1 MISLKSKHGNTN
13 LEFADLLKKF
23 QSGEYETLKK
33 TYESFENIEEKKK
46 FSKENIPKY
55 SPSFVIENDN
65 KRFFSNL
72 IAIKIELLDDDSF
85 KKIKENK
92 YVLCSYISFTSKKRI
107 LIVKVNQLPES
118 NFEIA
123 KNQITEYY
131 KKELDI
137 QIKSVEEWLFVTHDL
152 EIYSN
157 PQSSI
162 FKISDISIVDENG
175 HEDKVIIEKL
185 NKTKKMIDKISK
197 NTITFGKPIL
207 FRNHEKVIFPNSIS
221 VIQGKSGVHKSRFT
235 QHICSTFIEDS
246 TDPLSSKN
254 LLGFKSEKS
263 NHIVYIDTERS
274 INEQFPSAIQDIKVN
289 ANFLIEENIKELDF
303 YSLIEFKRKE
313 RTNVI
318 KKLIKNKKHQT
329 DKHIVVILDVA
340 TDLIA
345 DFNSVDD
352 SMTLIDFLNECINA
366 FDISF
371 IVLIHENP
379 GFQTDKA
386 RGHLGTEL
394 MNKATTQLSIK
405 EEKQINDV
413 SFFKVSYLKCRNS
426 KKYPPYFVRFDEN
439 EKHLVEVSEE
449 ELTEIKNARNTKAD
463 INDIAEFIPEIFE
476 VDMTQANLIKLIN
489 LEFKTSNKTTRERLT
504 EIENKPIKIIDKDG
518 LPYKLIRTSKK
529 PVKYGLELIPET
541 ENT

>member
-1 MISLKSKHGNTN
+1 MISLKNKHGYTS
-13 LEFADLLKKF
+13 LGFADLFKKF

-33 TYESFENIEEKKK
+33 TYESFTNIEDKKK

-72 IAIKIELLDDDSF
+72 IAFKIELLDDDSF

-162 FKISDISIVDENG
+162 FEISDISIVDENG

-379 GFQTDKA
+379 SHQTEKA
-386 RGHLGTEL
+386 RGHLGTEF
-394 MNKATTQLSIK
+394 MNKATTQISIK
-405 EEKQINDV
+405 EETTINDV
-413 SFFKVSYLKCRNS
+413 MFFKVSYLKCRNT
-426 KKYPPYFVRFDEN
+426 KRYPPYFIKFDEN
-439 EKHLVEVSEE
+439 DKILVEVTKD
-449 ELTEIKNARNTKAD
+449 ELSEIKNARNKKAD
-463 INDIAEFIPEIFE
+463 VNDIAEYITEIFE
-476 VDMTQANLIKLIN
+476 ENILQSTLIENIKK
-489 LEFKTSNKTTRERLT
+489 EFKIEDRTAKQRLK
-504 EIENKPIKIIDKDG
+504 EIEEKPVKIFGTDG

-529 PVKYGLELIPET
+529 PISYDLILFDDAI
-541 ENT
+541 N